1 MCCVERKHWVNN
13 MLSHRLGHIVFTRHA
28 IGVLAVG
35 MTVLTGCAYEYV
47 PLRVDVRER
56 TSHEPVIGAE
66 VTISN
71 THTINPKP
79 PEPATGVTGED
90 GSVTLDVAIYNSLV
104 IRIIPPGE
112 PEHVFSAE
120 LPSLVDD
127 PSGWYNSLQHP
138 RNTALPPDLI
148 GTARWVGPEQRTG
161 RTVLHPSLVD
171 PLRWFGPVRTKG
183 AKPPTIEIRLG
194 SPLAQLPEEE

>member
-1 MCCVERKHWVNN
+1 
-13 MLSHRLGHIVFTRHA
+13 MLNHRLGHIGFVRIA
-28 IGVLAVG
+28 LSVVVLGFGGFV
-35 MTVLTGCAYEYV
+35 GCAYEYA

-56 TSHEPVIGAE
+56 TSHEPVVGAK

-79 PEPATGVTGED
+79 PEPVTGFTGKD

-104 IRIIPPGE
+104 IRIIPIDG

-120 LPSLVDD
+120 LPSVVDA
-127 PSGWYNSLQHP
+127 PSNWYNSLQHP
-138 RNTALPPDLI
+138 PDTALPPDLI
-148 GTARWVGPEQRTG
+148 GTARWVGPEQRVG
-161 RTVLHPSLVD
+161 STVLHPSLVD
-171 PLRWFGPVRTKG
+171 PLSWFGPVWTKG
-183 AKPPTIEIRLG
+183 ASPPTIEIRLR